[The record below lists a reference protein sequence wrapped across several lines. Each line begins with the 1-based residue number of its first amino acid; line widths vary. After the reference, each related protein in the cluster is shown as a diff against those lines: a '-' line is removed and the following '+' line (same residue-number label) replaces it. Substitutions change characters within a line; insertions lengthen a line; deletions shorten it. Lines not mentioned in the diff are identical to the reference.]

1 MVYSALL
8 LCIALLWGFELA
20 TNRQPVERDKAV
32 LRRQHILETAER
44 LFAER
49 GVENVSLNEINKTAG
64 QKNTSALHYHF
75 SNRQGLL
82 YAIVDQHSDEL
93 RPKIAARLGKLERV
107 SDSTPDPHDFVSSY
121 IGPYVQKLS
130 NVRGVRFL
138 QIMAMMLTSDPIR
151 AVVLRDTK
159 TTEDLR
165 PRIQALMNSFLIDL
179 SQEERNMRA
188 LSFGLLMFSTL
199 SAYSH
204 LDKSSAKA
212 IFGSKTKFVQH
223 LKAILV
229 AVLTAERGETDTGPT
244 R

>member
-1 MVYSALL
+1 MA
-8 LCIALLWGFELA
+8 I
-20 TNRQPVERDKAV
+20 NRQPVERGKAE

-49 GVENVSLNEINKTAG
+49 GIENVSLNEINKTAG

-82 YAIVDQHSDEL
+82 YAILDQHSDEL
-93 RPKIAARLGKLERV
+93 RPKIVARLGKLERV
-107 SDSTPDPHDFVSSY
+107 TDGTPDPLDFVSAY
-121 IGPYVQKLS
+121 IGPYVQKLG

-138 QIMAMMLTSDPIR
+138 QIMAMMLTSDPSR
-151 AVVLRDTK
+151 AVVLRDTE

-165 PRIQALMNSFLIDL
+165 PRIQALMNRFLIDL

-199 SAYSH
+199 CAYSH
-204 LDKSSAKA
+204 LDRPSARA
-212 IFGSKTKFVQH
+212 IFGSKNQFVDH
-223 LKAILV
+223 LKVILV
-229 AVLTAERGETDTGPT
+229 AVLTA
-244 R
+244 